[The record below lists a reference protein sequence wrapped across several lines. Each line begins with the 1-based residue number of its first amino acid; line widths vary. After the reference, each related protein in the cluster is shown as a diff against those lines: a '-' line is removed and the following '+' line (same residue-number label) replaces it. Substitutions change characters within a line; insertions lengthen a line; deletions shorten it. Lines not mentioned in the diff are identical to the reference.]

1 MDQDNDLSVSET
13 TNDDALSAGKFSLR
27 DALLQAQAELNDEPA
42 PTPEPQP
49 SEPDEAAAPEPPETP
64 EATEP
69 AAEPEIELPSG
80 WKAEDKE
87 LYAALPDSVREIIAS
102 REKERNDY
110 LSKRGKDIANIERD
124 YSAID
129 QVLEPFRQQ
138 YRLNGAT
145 DAQAIAQAMAITT
158 EIMRNPQAA
167 LQWIAQ
173 NYGVQM
179 PQAQAQ
185 EEPEAPADP
194 MLQRIQQ
201 ELHTVKQALAGVTHA
216 NQYAQHSQVA
226 QSVEQF
232 KAATD
237 PSGKLLHPHFDAV
250 RTRMAQLANAGV
262 SQDIS
267 ELYRIAIAADPT
279 ISAAEAKRQ
288 AGIEQLRRQQAKAAE
303 AERARKAAAGT
314 GIRSR
319 PSTAPVR
326 EKPGNIFEAVAMASR
341 ELQQ

>member
-1 MDQDNDLSVSET
+1 MDQDDDLSVSET
-13 TNDDALSAGKFSLR
+13 TNDDALSEGKFSLR
-27 DALLQAQAELNDEPA
+27 DALLQAQAELNDEP
-42 PTPEPQP
+42 EPQSSKP
-49 SEPDEAAAPEPPETP
+49 EEAVAPEPVDTP

-69 AAEPEIELPSG
+69 AAEPDIELPSG

-173 NYGVQM
+173 SYGVQM
-179 PQAQAQ
+179 PHAQAQ
-185 EEPEAPADP
+185 DEPDVPADP
-194 MLQRIQQ
+194 VLQRMQH
-201 ELHTVKQALAGVTHA
+201 ELRTVKQALAGVTQA
-216 NQYAQHSQVA
+216 NQHAQHSQVA

-232 KAATD
+232 AAATD

-250 RTRMAQLANAGV
+250 RARMAHLANAGV

-279 ISAAEAKRQ
+279 ISAQEAKRQ